1 VRLDQAA
8 HTNNTMGKLLA
19 AFWKVVPLLAAAGCV
34 GASDIRTAV
43 PDEATPPFVAQD
55 TDGQT
60 AVSGISPVQ
69 MDAPLQ
75 FERLSSDWGLS
86 SSVIFS
92 IETDSNGFLWFGTA
106 SGLNR
111 FDGKRIETFRHIPGD
126 DQSLS
131 NDVVRSLYLDASG
144 VLWVGTDDGLNRF
157 DAAFHHFETY
167 SLTEDP
173 ENTALNAVNVIYEDS
188 QSRFWV
194 GTDGGLG
201 LFERQDNNFVIW
213 QNDPD
218 LPESLSSNVV
228 LDIFEDSNGS
238 LWIATGNGLEQ
249 YMAGDGSFE
258 HYQHNPQDPNSLP
271 HNIVQAI
278 NEDEAGFLWVGLYD
292 GSLAKLDQL
301 DKSFEVHPFDY
312 QDLYTAGGAVVWD
325 LQKDNSGKFWV
336 GTARGLY
343 LFDPLSTRFSH
354 YGYNPV
360 DPDDVESLS
369 SAVIRTIHWDPSGVY
384 WVGTSGGGVNR
395 FNSLSQRFVNFDH
408 RAGSK
413 QSLSSDVVL
422 SILEDDSLRLW
433 VGTAQGLNRLDA
445 GSRQI
450 ATYHS
455 NENDNQTL
463 SGDEINALFQGEDG
477 RLWVTANGGLN
488 LYDSRS
494 DLFSPFNYRVISA
507 NGSVTQSD
515 QIKISTIIQDAEGML
530 WLGTSSQAGL
540 LALNPVT
547 RIATQ
552 PFNQQLAGKHITAL
566 FLDGAQ
572 NLWVGS
578 AFDGLYRISTFGGT
592 IQHFET
598 NPNDSD
604 SLSDNSILSLFQ
616 DSAGR
621 MWVGTQDG
629 LDKFEPAS
637 QTFSRF
643 NSQDGLEGSSVYS
656 MVEDKDGNLWLS
668 TNRGISEFDPWG
680 ENVRNFDQQDGLRN
694 MEFNPGASAVSRSGR
709 LFFGGRHGMSAFYPA
724 HIEKNRFSPP
734 VVLTSLTQSGEA
746 MTLDAPVATLN
757 AFTVEWPRN
766 YFEFTFAGLSY
777 LESEKNQYAYRMEG
791 YDSQWQYTGT
801 ATSGRYTN
809 LPEGSYT
816 LRIIASNN
824 DGIWNTEG
832 ISIGVEVLPP
842 FWRTIWFQ
850 GGLAFVVLVVVAGSY
865 GFRLLQVQTRSRQ
878 LAAEVA
884 ERTQEIERRRQA
896 ADGLREI
903 LIRLNANQPL
913 GKSLNLIALQANQL
927 LAADHVCL
935 FEIKASMPEVITAAR
950 QTADGSSQL
959 CNAFDIKTRYPAEV
973 LQWLSGLLENEKIR
987 VIDELPSNM
996 AGNAALEGICSV
1008 VMAPILLGS
1017 EVYGGLSLLFGDH
1030 TSVLEEAIGLLRS
1043 FAEQATLAVGN
1054 ARLREQAEQVAVV
1067 SERNRLA
1074 RDLHDA
1080 VTQTLFS
1087 ASLIAE
1093 ALPTLYKQDPQEG
1106 HELLEELRQ
1115 LNRGAMAE
1123 MRTLLLELRPAAV
1136 VGAKLEDLLKQ
1147 LAEAVSGR
1155 TGIPVDIKTGTDYDL
1170 PDDVH
1175 IVFYRIAQEAL
1186 ANVVKHA
1193 SAERISLSLQCGME
1207 QGSGCQEWIVL
1218 RVEDDGCGFKPQIIS
1233 SSHFGLMNMRER
1245 AESINATLSIIST
1258 PQQGT
1263 HVEAKWCRK
1272 EDVNG

>member
-1 VRLDQAA
+1 
-8 HTNNTMGKLLA
+8 MGKSLAVWWATVFLL
-19 AFWKVVPLLAAAGCV
+19 VLAGCV
-34 GASDIRTAV
+34 GASDIRPADS
-43 PDEATPPFVAQD
+43 DEAAPPFVAQD
-55 TDGQT
+55 AAGQT

-75 FERLSSDWGLS
+75 FERLSTDWRLS

-92 IETDSNGFLWFGTA
+92 IETDSNGFVWFGTA

-126 DQSLS
+126 DLSLS

-144 VLWVGTDDGLNRF
+144 VLWVGTDDGLNRV
-157 DAAFHHFETY
+157 DAANQHFETY

-188 QSRFWV
+188 QNRFWV

-201 LFERQDNNFVIW
+201 LFERQDNNFEIW

-249 YMAGDGSFE
+249 YMAVDGSFE

-292 GSLAKLDQL
+292 GSLAKFDRL

-312 QDLYTAGGAVVWD
+312 QDLYTAGGAAVWD
-325 LQKDNSGKFWV
+325 LQKDISGKFWV

-343 LFDPLSTRFSH
+343 LFDPLSTRYSH

-384 WVGTSGGGVNR
+384 WVGTAGGGVNR

-408 RAGSK
+408 RSGSK

-422 SILEDDSLRLW
+422 SILEDDSLWLW
-433 VGTAQGLNRLDA
+433 IGTAQGLNRLDA

-450 ATYHS
+450 AAYHS
-455 NENDNQTL
+455 IENDNQTL

-477 RLWVTANGGLN
+477 RLWVSADGGLN
-488 LYDSRS
+488 LYDGRS

-515 QIKISTIIQDAEGML
+515 EILISTIIQDAEGML

-552 PFNQQLAGKHITAL
+552 PFNQQLGDKHITAL
-566 FLDGAQ
+566 FLDGTQ
-572 NLWVGS
+572 SLWVGS
-578 AFDGLYRISTFGGT
+578 AFDGLFRISTLGGT

-598 NPNDSD
+598 NPNDPD
-604 SLSDNSILSLFQ
+604 SLSDNSVLSLFQ

-629 LDKFEPAS
+629 LDKFEPAT
-637 QTFSRF
+637 QTFSRLG
-643 NSQDGLEGSSVYS
+643 SQDGLEGSSVYS
-656 MVEDKDGNLWLS
+656 MVEDEDGNLWLS
-668 TNRGISEFDPWG
+668 TNRGISMFDPWG
-680 ENVRNFDQQDGLRN
+680 GNFRNFDQQDGLRN

-724 HIEKNRFSPP
+724 HIEINRFSTP

-746 MTLDAPVATLN
+746 MRLDAPIATLN

-777 LESEKNQYAYRMEG
+777 LDSEKNQYAYLLEG
-791 YDSQWQYTGT
+791 HDLQWQYTGT
-801 ATSGRYTN
+801 ATSGSYTN

-832 ISIGVEVLPP
+832 ISIVVEVLPP
-842 FWRTIWFQ
+842 FWRTTWFQ
-850 GGLAFVVLVVVAGSY
+850 GGLAFVVLAVVAGSY
-865 GFRLLQVQTRSRQ
+865 GFRLLQVQAQSRQ
-878 LAAEVA
+878 LAVQVS

-896 ADGLREI
+896 AEGLREI

-913 GKSLNLIALQANQL
+913 GKSLNLIALQASQL

-935 FEIKASMPEVITAAR
+935 FGMKDSTPEVITAVR
-950 QTADGSSQL
+950 QGADGSSQL

-973 LQWLSGLLENEKIR
+973 LLWLSSLLENEKVQI
-987 VIDELPSNM
+987 VDQLPLYL
-996 AGNAALEGICSV
+996 ADNAALDGVCSV

-1017 EVYGGLSLLFGDH
+1017 EVFGGLSLLFGGQ
-1030 TSVLEEAIGLLRS
+1030 TPVSEETINLFRS
-1043 FAEQATLAVGN
+1043 FAEQAVLAVGN

-1093 ALPTLYKQDPQEG
+1093 ALPTLYDQDPQEG
-1106 HELLEELRQ
+1106 HQLLEELRQ
-1115 LNRGAMAE
+1115 LNRGALAE
-1123 MRTLLLELRPAAV
+1123 MRTLLLELRPAAI
-1136 VGAKLEDLLKQ
+1136 VGAKMEDLLKQ

-1155 TGIPVDIKTGTDYDL
+1155 TGTAVDIKTGCDYDL
-1170 PDDVH
+1170 PDEVH

-1186 ANVVKHA
+1186 ANVARHA
-1193 SAERISLSLQCGME
+1193 CAERVALSLHCIME
-1207 QGSGCQEWIVL
+1207 QGNECREWVVL
-1218 RVEDDGCGFKPQIIS
+1218 RVEDDGCGFEPHFVS
-1233 SSHFGLMNMRER
+1233 SDHFGLMNMRER
-1245 AESINATLSIIST
+1245 AEAINATLSIDST
-1258 PQQGT
+1258 PQHGT
-1263 HVEAKWCRK
+1263 RVEARWCRK
-1272 EDVNG
+1272 EETNV